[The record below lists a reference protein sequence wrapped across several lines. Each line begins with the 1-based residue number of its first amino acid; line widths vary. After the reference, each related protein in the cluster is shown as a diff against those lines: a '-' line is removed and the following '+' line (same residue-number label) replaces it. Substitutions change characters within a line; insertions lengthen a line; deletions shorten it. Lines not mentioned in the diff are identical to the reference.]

1 MIKLP
6 AGLSLSYRLAGQYW
20 DANTKIFGEPFPNP
34 LVKVVLVQTKCPPN
48 ATNEASGYNGA
59 ALVVRRN
66 LLEIDERIVNAASS
80 NTGARS
86 LKTTAGSVADAVE
99 QMKQT
104 SPLSKIQTAFSTI
117 NALSPPEESFKGLV
131 PYFSVKALRVSSY
144 FLEVGWLFP
153 AFSMLD
159 VDVVGYM
166 ATISALDPQDLKKVL
181 KQWIQYIPGSP
192 VLVTDA
198 VYSQANKLTVASL
211 ARTANG
217 TRTANNMT
225 VDPSVCEGMK
235 LILVWDTSLNRGHC
249 RKIEGNFTTNP
260 GTFLAGS
267 SRTSEMQNMFSV
279 RIEDLNPGSPYKIN
293 VLAVRMNKNV
303 SIITTET
310 AIPTNVCV
318 Y

>member
-1 MIKLP
+1 
-6 AGLSLSYRLAGQYW
+6 
-20 DANTKIFGEPFPNP
+20 
-34 LVKVVLVQTKCPPN
+34 
-48 ATNEASGYNGA
+48 
-59 ALVVRRN
+59 
-66 LLEIDERIVNAASS
+66 
-80 NTGARS
+80 
-86 LKTTAGSVADAVE
+86 
-99 QMKQT
+99 
-104 SPLSKIQTAFSTI
+104 
-117 NALSPPEESFKGLV
+117 
-131 PYFSVKALRVSSY
+131 
-144 FLEVGWLFP
+144 
-153 AFSMLD
+153 MLD